1 MRYKS
6 NEEKLA
12 KIIGDYVSDLRLD
25 LELVGRYLAWYLP
38 NVAYRR
44 VMVIME
50 AMKHEREEKSDEYD
64 YTNRD

>member
-1 MRYKS
+1 MRNKS

-44 VMVIME
+44 ILTVME
-50 AMKHEREEKSDEYD
+50 AMKHEREDKSNEYD
-64 YTNRD
+64 YTRE

>member
-1 MRYKS
+1 VKS

-44 VMVIME
+44 ILIILE
-50 AMKHEREEKSDEYD
+50 AMKHEREDSKNEYD
-64 YTNRD
+64 YDRD

>member
-1 MRYKS
+1 MRKS
-6 NEEKLA
+6 NEEKLS

-44 VMVIME
+44 ILTIME
-50 AMKHEREEKSDEYD
+50 AMKHEREEKHDEPN
-64 YTNRD
+64 YTRE

>member
-1 MRYKS
+1 VSKKT

-12 KIIGDYVSDLRLD
+12 DIMANYVSDLRLD

-44 VMVIME
+44 VITIME
-50 AMKHEREEKSDEYD
+50 AMKHEREEKSNEYD
-64 YTNRD
+64 YTRE

>member
-1 MRYKS
+1 MSKS

-25 LELVGRYLAWYLP
+25 LDLVGRYLAWYLP

-44 VMVIME
+44 ILIILE
-50 AMKHEREEKSDEYD
+50 AMKHEKEDSNEYD
-64 YTNRD
+64 YTRD

>member
-1 MRYKS
+1 MRNKS

-25 LELVGRYLAWYLP
+25 LNIVGRYLAWYLP

-44 VMVIME
+44 VLLIME
-50 AMKHEREEKSDEYD
+50 AMKHEREEKSNEYD
-64 YTNRD
+64 YTRE

>member
-1 MRYKS
+1 VSKKT

-12 KIIGDYVSDLRLD
+12 DIIANYVSDLRLD

-44 VMVIME
+44 ILTIME
-50 AMKHEREEKSDEYD
+50 AMKHEREGKSNEYD
-64 YTNRD
+64 DTRK

>member
-1 MRYKS
+1 MSKQS

-25 LELVGRYLAWYLP
+25 LDLVGRYLAWYLP

-44 VMVIME
+44 ILIILE
-50 AMKHEREEKSDEYD
+50 AMKHEKEDKKNDYD
-64 YTNRD
+64 YTRE

>member
-1 MRYKS
+1 MRRS
-6 NEEKLA
+6 NEEKLS

-44 VMVIME
+44 ILIILE
-50 AMKHEREEKSDEYD
+50 AMKHEREENNNEFNNI
-64 YTNRD
+64 TE

>member
-1 MRYKS
+1 VSKKS

-12 KIIGDYVSDLRLD
+12 DIMANYVSDLRLD

-44 VMVIME
+44 VITIME
-50 AMKHEREEKSDEYD
+50 AMKHEREENKNERNYLSE
-64 YTNRD
+64 

>member
-1 MRYKS
+1 MSKS

-25 LELVGRYLAWYLP
+25 LDLVGRYLAWYLP

-44 VMVIME
+44 ILIILE
-50 AMKHEREEKSDEYD
+50 AMKHEKEDKSNEYD
-64 YTNRD
+64 YNRD